1 MIENRF
7 MEDPPPKKL
16 LIRKA
21 PSEVKKE
28 TKIAD
33 IALNQ

>member
-16 LIRKA
+16 LIRKG
-21 PSEVKKE
+21 PFGDKE
-28 TKIAD
+28 KQRLQI
-33 IALNQ
+33 